1 MLRKNA
7 MAKSISE
14 NNSRDLW
21 KEVYKVRSKCKTSS
35 QCMDDVSGNESI
47 SELFAHKYNVLYNS
61 VCSNTTQLNKLLA
74 LNENYIITN
83 CSNNNTSL
91 INKHMFQCMDDVSG
105 NESISELFAHKY
117 NVLYNSVCSNTTQF
131 NELLALNENY
141 IITNCSNNNTSLIN
155 KHTHH
160 VSVDQLQNAIRL

>member
-7 MAKSISE
+7 MAKFISE

-35 QCMDDVSGNESI
+35 QCIEDVTGNESI

-61 VCSNTTQLNKLLA
+61 VCSNTTQLNELHVLA
-74 LNENYIITN
+74 LNENDIITN
-83 CSNNNTSL
+83 CSNNS
-91 INKHMFQCMDDVSG
+91 
-105 NESISELFAHKY
+105 
-117 NVLYNSVCSNTTQF
+117 
-131 NELLALNENY
+131 
-141 IITNCSNNNTSLIN
+141 TSLIN

-160 VSVDQLQNAIRL
+160 ASVDQLQNAIHKLKSSKSDCTDQLFSDHFINGTLRFFYIDFTIIYKYVISWCSPYRIIIVYYSTCA

>member
-1 MLRKNA
+1 MRSTRSKYHYAIRYVKKNEEMLRKNA

-61 VCSNTTQLNKLLA
+61 VFSNTTQL
-74 LNENYIITN
+74 
-83 CSNNNTSL
+83 
-91 INKHMFQCMDDVSG
+91 
-105 NESISELFAHKY
+105 
-117 NVLYNSVCSNTTQF
+117 
-131 NELLALNENY
+131 NELLALNEND

-155 KHTHH
+155 KHTH
-160 VSVDQLQNAIRL
+160 QFLN